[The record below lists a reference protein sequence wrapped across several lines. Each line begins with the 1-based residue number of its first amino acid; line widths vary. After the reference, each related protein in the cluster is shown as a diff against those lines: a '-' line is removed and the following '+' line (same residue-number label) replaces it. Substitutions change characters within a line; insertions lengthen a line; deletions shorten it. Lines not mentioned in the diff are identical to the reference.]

1 MGWRVGEMGSRWAGR
16 GGAAQAWPG
25 ILPVSAPLPR
35 PASTKKVAEIST
47 PHTIAIAI
55 GREEWVPATPTSGAA
70 IEAAKEKPRPSIA
83 EPVPAN
89 SRAWSEASAPPLPK
103 IIPCGATVKKNAGST
118 IHAGVSRNR
127 LPISSA
133 KLARDTTI
141 SPTRISRRG
150 WMVRVSRAESSD
162 IAIMPIELIAKL
174 IEYSLEVKPSISWTT
189 KDEAETYAISAKAEN
204 ALTSM

>member
-1 MGWRVGEMGSRWAGR
+1 
-16 GGAAQAWPG
+16 
-25 ILPVSAPLPR
+25 
-35 PASTKKVAEIST
+35 
-47 PHTIAIAI
+47 
-55 GREEWVPATPTSGAA
+55 
-70 IEAAKEKPRPSIA
+70 KEKPSPSIA

-103 IIPCGATVKKNAGST
+103 IMPCGAPVKKNAGST

-127 LPISSA
+127 LPISRE
-133 KLARDTTI
+133 KLASDATI
-141 SPTRISRRG
+141 RPTRISLRG

-174 IEYSLEVKPSISWTT
+174 TEYSLEEKTSISCTT
-189 KDEAETYAISAKAEN
+189 KDDAETYAISAKAEN